1 MEGLINNPHNLLDEA
16 LERSIP
22 HITNLTYIKEII
34 LLIKD
39 QQFESFTE
47 VSGYL
52 DNMILKEQDPTKCT
66 DLKIIQMSLT
76 RSQK

>member
-1 MEGLINNPHNLLDEA
+1 VEGLINNPHNLLDEA

-22 HITNLTYIKEII
+22 HITNLPYIKEII

-39 QQFESFTE
+39 QQFEALTE
-47 VSGYL
+47 ISGYL
-52 DNMILKEQDPTKCT
+52 DNIILKEQDPTKCT
-66 DLKIIQMSLT
+66 DLKIIQMSLA